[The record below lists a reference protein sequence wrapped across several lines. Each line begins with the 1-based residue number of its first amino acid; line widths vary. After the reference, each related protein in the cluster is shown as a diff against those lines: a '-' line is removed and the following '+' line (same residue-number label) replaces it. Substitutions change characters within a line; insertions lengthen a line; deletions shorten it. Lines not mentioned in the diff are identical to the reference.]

1 MITRRVLLDLL
12 SCDCSMFQL
21 SDPLHPVCVG
31 ITLSEMS
38 LQVKPGSRTRTPL
51 HMHALNFIAVLC
63 FRPLMKTGKR
73 ASWMKLPRSFIRWWS
88 VSQPINC
95 AFTLHS
101 LLVLFNVCLLN
112 ISLFKKKIL
121 SFYLT
126 TNIYIYW
133 LFFPKSC
140 SFLFFVWFFPVFF
153 FYCLWLYLWCSAV
166 EAERCHCCLCLQLGC
181 LECLCVYWN
190 VNSPMFYKRSQE
202 DILVS

>member
-153 FYCLWLYLWCSAV
+153 FLLFVIVLVMLSCGGRTLSLLLVFAAGLSWVS
-166 EAERCHCCLCLQLGC
+166 LCL
-181 LECLCVYWN
+181 LERQQPHVL
-190 VNSPMFYKRSQE
+190 
-202 DILVS
+202 